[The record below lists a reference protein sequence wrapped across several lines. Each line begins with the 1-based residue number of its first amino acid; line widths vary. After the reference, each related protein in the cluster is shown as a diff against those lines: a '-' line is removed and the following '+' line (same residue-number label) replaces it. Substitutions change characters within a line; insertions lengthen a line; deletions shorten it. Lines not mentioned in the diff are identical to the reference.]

1 MLPAPVKALKKA
13 TNHTSGEDKQDRD
26 CVASRLPASARPT
39 SPGMVSGRVMPK
51 SSRSTRVKGYGA
63 LRCLSGTGAGNSV
76 WNRVVVETSRP
87 VSAGR
92 HLALC
97 VSVSVRKGKPGDSLR
112 DALATPR
119 TRTGMGGA
127 GHSKALVSE
136 ELMTMRMVLLLHEAH
151 EKDLVS
157 RSLLMIFPGCSA
169 LRRIFFQT

>member
-1 MLPAPVKALKKA
+1 MLPAPVKALNKA
-13 TNHTSGEDKQDRD
+13 TNHTSGEDRQDRD
-26 CVASRLPASARPT
+26 CVTSRLPASARPT

-76 WNRVVVETSRP
+76 WNRVVVETSRR
-87 VSAGR
+87 VSGGR

-127 GHSKALVSE
+127 GHSKALVRE